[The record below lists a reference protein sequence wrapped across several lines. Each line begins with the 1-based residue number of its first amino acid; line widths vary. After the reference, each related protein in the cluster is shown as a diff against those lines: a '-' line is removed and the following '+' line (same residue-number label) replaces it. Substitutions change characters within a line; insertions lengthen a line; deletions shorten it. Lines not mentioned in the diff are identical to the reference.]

1 MNVRK
6 STDVSSNFL
15 RFIQKWLEF
24 KSASIMESKVSQ
36 VFVQFKML
44 SEEDKKLVL
53 QKILEDRRNQV
64 QAMNVMANTVLQNQ
78 HQNN

>member
-1 MNVRK
+1 VNVRK

-15 RFIQKWLEF
+15 RFSQKWLEF
-24 KSASIMESKVSQ
+24 KSASVMESKVSQ

>member
-1 MNVRK
+1 
-6 STDVSSNFL
+6 
-15 RFIQKWLEF
+15 
-24 KSASIMESKVSQ
+24 
-36 VFVQFKML
+36 ML

>member
-1 MNVRK
+1 VNVRK
-6 STDVSSNFL
+6 SPDVSSNFL
-15 RFIQKWLEF
+15 RFSQKWLEF
-24 KSASIMESKVSQ
+24 KSASVMESKVSQ